1 MRRLE
6 STPTVAAM
14 NETKSGSL
22 AGLTATD
29 LSTLVRAGKA
39 SPIEVAEAHLARI
52 EALDPTLN
60 AFQEVL
66 TAAVLEEARQ
76 LSKRSNL
83 TDLPL
88 AGVPVAV
95 KDNVDVAGVPT
106 RQGSAATSSEP
117 AKRDDELVRRLR
129 EAGALIIGKTRMSEL
144 AVWPLTE
151 PEAYGPTRNP
161 WNQQQSTGGSSGGS
175 AVAVATGMAALGLG
189 SDGGGSLRVPA
200 ACCGIIGLKP
210 TPGVVPLAGGLQ
222 EHWLG
227 MTAFG
232 PLANTAADAGL
243 MLDIL
248 AGRPIASAGVISG
261 LRVAV
266 STKHPGGKVAIATGV
281 TDAVH
286 VTGKVLEALGHRVK
300 ASDPPYP
307 PDLGLR
313 FMRRWLPGIAK
324 DADGLKLDRLERRTR
339 SMVRAGRFV
348 QRLGLDRPASS
359 DPFRAKVLGWF
370 DAFDIL
376 VMPVLAE
383 TAVPLGKWAGKGWWA
398 TTMGVANW
406 ILTPAWNIAGCP
418 AASIPAGML
427 PDGLPLAIQIVAKP
441 GQDALLVAVLQ
452 QIESVQPWARF
463 GTR

>member
-1 MRRLE
+1 MH
-6 STPTVAAM
+6 
-14 NETKSGSL
+14 ETKNGSL
-22 AGLTATD
+22 AGLTATQ

-39 SPIEVAEAHLARI
+39 TPFEVAEAHLARI
-52 EALDPTLN
+52 ESLDSKLS

-76 LSKRSNL
+76 LSRRPNL
-83 TDLPL
+83 SDLPL

-95 KDNVDVAGVPT
+95 KDNIDVAGVAT

-117 AKRDDELVRRLR
+117 ARSDDELVRRLR
-129 EAGALIIGKTRMSEL
+129 EAGALIIGKTRMPEL

-151 PEAYGPTRNP
+151 PEAYGPSRNP
-161 WNQQQSTGGSSGGS
+161 WNPQRSTGGSSGGS

-200 ACCGIIGLKP
+200 ACCGIIGFKP
-210 TPGVVPLAGGLQ
+210 TPGVVPLAGGQ
-222 EHWLG
+222 HEHWLG

-232 PLANTAADAGL
+232 PLANTAADVGL
-243 MLDIL
+243 MLGIL
-248 AGRPIASAGVISG
+248 AGRPIAAANGMSG

-266 STKHPGGKVAIATGV
+266 STKHPGGRVAITTGA

-286 VTGKVLEALGHRVK
+286 ATGMVLETLGHRVS

-313 FMRRWLPGIAK
+313 FMRRWLPGIAR
-324 DADGLKLDRLERRTR
+324 DADGLQLDRLEKRTR

-348 QRLGLDRPASS
+348 QRLGLDRPAATDS
-359 DPFRAKVLGWF
+359 FRAKVLGWF
-370 DAFDIL
+370 DAFDVL

-383 TAVPLGKWAGKGWWA
+383 PAVPLGRWAGKGWLA

-418 AASIPAGML
+418 AASVPAGMSA
-427 PDGLPLAIQIVAKP
+427 DGMPLAVQIVAKP
-441 GQDALLVAVLQ
+441 GQEALLLTVLN
-452 QIESVQPWARF
+452 QIERAQPWARF
-463 GTR
+463 ETGRDGHG

>member
-1 MRRLE
+1 M
-6 STPTVAAM
+6 AAM
-14 NETKSGSL
+14 NETKNGSL

-52 EALDPTLN
+52 EALDPRLN

-83 TDLPL
+83 ADLPL

-95 KDNVDVAGVPT
+95 KDNVDVAGAPT

-151 PEAYGPTRNP
+151 PDAYGPTRNP
-161 WNQQQSTGGSSGGS
+161 WNHQRSTGGSSGGS

-210 TPGVVPLAGGLQ
+210 TPGVVPLAGGQ
-222 EHWLG
+222 KEHWLG

-232 PLANTAADAGL
+232 PLANTATDAGL
-243 MLDIL
+243 MLGIL
-248 AGRPIASAGVISG
+248 AGRPIATADGMSG

-266 STKHPGGKVAIATGV
+266 STKHPGGKVAITTGI

-286 VTGKVLEALGHRVK
+286 ATGKVLETLGHRVS

-313 FMRRWLPGIAK
+313 FMRRWLPGIAR
-324 DADGLKLDRLERRTR
+324 DADGLQLDRLEKRTR

-348 QRLGLDRPASS
+348 QRLGLDRSASS

-370 DAFDIL
+370 DAFDVL

-383 TAVPLGKWAGKGWWA
+383 PALPLGKWAGKGWWT

-418 AASIPAGML
+418 AASIPAGMS
-427 PDGLPLAIQIVAKP
+427 PDGLPLAVQIVAKP
-441 GQDALLVAVLQ
+441 GQEALLVAVLQ
-452 QIESVQPWARF
+452 QIEGAQPWAPF